1 MPKTATAA
9 RPRFSE
15 SLHVLIDLPTRE
27 LIVGLAA
34 EAAEQA
40 GPDVRLKEG
49 EQIRDLLRNAL
60 DDFERTSGRTRTERI
75 RAKGRKAL
83 EERAAA
89 ARQAGESVP
98 AEPAE
103 A

>member
-1 MPKTATAA
+1 MAKTATAA
-9 RPRFSE
+9 RPRYSE
-15 SLHVLIDLPTRE
+15 SLHVLIDLPMRE

-34 EAAEQA
+34 EVAEQA

-49 EQIRDLLRNAL
+49 EQTRELLRDAL
-60 DDFERTSGRTRTERI
+60 EDFEKRAGKARTERV

-83 EERAAA
+83 SERRAA
-89 ARQAGESVP
+89 S
-98 AEPAE
+98 AEPSE